1 MEYVAGR
8 PVVISIVCTDETDG
22 SLFDPTALTLMI
34 QAGNCGD
41 PTTVTID
48 QLIRTGTGTYYY
60 IFDTTGLATT
70 VPVFF
75 TYQWQATGT
84 TLGISDPGAF
94 TVLPPRI
101 SSLT

>member
-8 PVVISIVCTDETDG
+8 PVLISIECENNVDG
-22 SLFDPTALTLMI
+22 TLFDPTDLALVI
-34 QAGNCGD
+34 QAGNCGT
-41 PTTVTID
+41 PTVLTID
-48 QLIRTGTGTYYY
+48 QLTRTGVGLYYY
-60 IFDTTGLATT
+60 VFDTTGLATDA
-70 VPVFF
+70 PVYY